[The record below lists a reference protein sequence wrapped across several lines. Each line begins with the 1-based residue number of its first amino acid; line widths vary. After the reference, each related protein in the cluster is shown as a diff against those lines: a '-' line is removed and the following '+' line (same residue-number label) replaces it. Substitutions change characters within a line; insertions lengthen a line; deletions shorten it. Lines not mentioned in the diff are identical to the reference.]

1 MIESCVVL
9 EKFLSNQIRLQ
20 KTYVDVDDHIFAVVV
35 FVEEIMQV
43 LGTVCIQ
50 PDIFDIYK

>member
-1 MIESCVVL
+1 MFESCVVL

-50 PDIFDIYK
+50 PHIFDIYK